1 MNDTPQYMVTAAT
14 FMADLQQALALTD
27 IRATYRE
34 LGRILRLVADQ
45 QTSFAA
51 LHLNSLYAKVD
62 YLARE
67 HHIDA
72 VLMHGVHDARVR
84 VRRLLSYSDEELLEC
99 RLYDCRSIAHF
110 VSILYQ
116 EPIPPALAALFPAEG
131 RRKAVDSDI
140 VADYF
145 RLYLTRWDDQ
155 YLYGRCEELPD
166 VEEVKVGYYFRS
178 QSLMGN
184 WSHLRPLLYPEA
196 QLNVVRPRLYNG
208 IYYPELLILDP
219 DYLVDI
225 TQICGCIKEY
235 GISPEQHL
243 INQLSPNEDT
253 VHTMLGSL
261 AGQLLDEEVHSGTNP
276 KPYDQSYAEFVRSNT
291 FKALTTDIATLR
303 EDGAAQQQNI
313 RRALREG
320 LAQQVGRYD
329 AQQVMLEPSFF
340 SEMLGLQGRM
350 DMLQLDYKVLLEQKS
365 GKGAFVPGLPASAPP
380 RQKEEHYT
388 QVLLY
393 QAILNYNFGIP
404 NREIQTLLLY
414 SKFAN
419 GLIGVSAA
427 PQLLYQAIILRNQMA
442 AQARRCCYDGFRKL
456 ATLQPE
462 QLCQRPMNAKFLNTY
477 VLPQLHEV
485 LDPIQQASPLEQA
498 YFYRFLS
505 FITLEHTLSK
515 VGNETKE
522 NSGFAAKWH
531 DSLEE
536 KYMAGNIYD
545 QLTLIAPGPQHEG
558 QVERLVFCFSP
569 ERASEMSNFRPG
581 DIVIAYAY
589 PVGTEPD
596 ARRTMVFRGNVKDI
610 TASQLT
616 MELRAPQSHSHVF
629 LRYDVEHY
637 VWAVEHDFMESSSRS
652 QYAGMLA
659 FLQAPKTRRE
669 LLLFGREPRVDT
681 SKQLRGEYGPFN
693 ELALRVRQ
701 AEDFFLI
708 IGPPGTGKT
717 SYGMLN
723 TLQEQ
728 LLEPDTNVLITSF
741 TNRAVDEICSKLV
754 EQQIPFVRIGSTNSC
769 SPEYR
774 TYLLDEQLRQCT
786 QLSQM
791 HRLIETIRVFV
802 GTTTSISGHTALFAL
817 KQFDLAIIDE
827 ASQILEPHLMPLL
840 SARHQQEPAIRRF
853 VMIGDHKQL
862 PAVVQ
867 QRPSESAVHEPM
879 LQAIGLTDCRLSLF
893 ERLLHRYQDDPR
905 VVYMLRRQGRM
916 HQDIADFPN
925 QAFYQGRLQVVPL
938 EHQTELLP
946 AAIESNNGIDCL
958 LATRRIAFIAAP
970 LPDPILSDKVNQ
982 IEAQMIAAT
991 AVRIYLLHERD
1002 FDVNMTIGIIVP
1014 YRNQIST
1021 VRNAID
1027 AYGYAPLHDITI
1039 DTVERYQGSQR
1050 DYILYGFTVQRPYQL
1065 NFLTNNTFV
1074 EDGCVIDR
1082 KLNVAMTRARRH
1094 LLLFGNPSVLAENE
1108 LFVGL
1113 MQYVQQRDGYFEVE
1127 ADKYV
1132 KGAF

>member
-1 MNDTPQYMVTAAT
+1 MTDTPQCTVTAAT
-14 FMADLQQALALTD
+14 LLSDLQQALALPE

-72 VLMHGVHDARVR
+72 AVMHGVHDARVR
-84 VRRLLSYSDEELLEC
+84 LRRLLSYSDEELLEC
-99 RLYDCRSIAHF
+99 RLYDARSIALF
-110 VSILYQ
+110 ISVLCQ
-116 EPIPPALAALFPAEG
+116 EPIPPALAAQFPAEG
-131 RRKAVDSDI
+131 RRKAVDSSV

-145 RLYLTRWDDQ
+145 RLYLTRWDEH

-178 QSLMGN
+178 QSLMGD

-225 TQICGCIKEY
+225 TQICGCIKDY
-235 GISPEQHL
+235 GVSPLQQM
-243 INQLSPNEDT
+243 IGQLSPSEDT

-261 AGQLLDEEVHSGTNP
+261 AGELLDEEVHGGTSP
-276 KPYDQSYAEFVRSNT
+276 KPYEQSYAEFVRRNT
-291 FKALTTDIATLR
+291 FKALTTNIHNLR

-320 LAQQVGRYD
+320 LAAKVGRYD
-329 AQQVMLEPSFF
+329 AKQVMLEPSFF

-365 GKGAFVPGLPASAPP
+365 GKGAFVPGLPAGAPP

-388 QVLLY
+388 QLLLY

-404 NREIQTLLLY
+404 NREIQSLLLY
-414 SKFAN
+414 SKFPN

-427 PQLLYQAIILRNQMA
+427 PQLLYQAIILRNQLA
-442 AQARRCCYDGFRKL
+442 GQARSCCHGGFRQLLGLK
-456 ATLQPE
+456 PE
-462 QLCQRPMNAKFLNTY
+462 DLHLRSINIKFWNDY
-477 VLPQLHEV
+477 VVPQLRAV

-498 YFYRFLS
+498 YFFRFLS
-505 FITLEHTLSK
+505 FIALEHTLSK

-536 KYMAGNIYD
+536 KYTAGNIYD
-545 QLTLIAPGPQHEG
+545 QLMLIAPDSQHEG
-558 QVERLVFCFSP
+558 QVEQLVFRFSP
-569 ERASEMSNFRPG
+569 ERASEMSNFRTG

-589 PVGTEPD
+589 PLGKEPD
-596 ARRTMVFRGNVKDI
+596 ARQTMVFRGNVTDI
-610 TASQLT
+610 TASELT
-616 MELRAPQSHSHVF
+616 LQLRAPQSHSHVF
-629 LRYDVEHY
+629 VRYEASQY
-637 VWAVEHDFMESSSRS
+637 AWAVEHDFMESSSRAL
-652 QYAGMLA
+652 YAGMLA
-659 FLQAPKTRRE
+659 FLKAPRERRE

-681 SKQLRGEYGPFN
+681 RKQLRGDYGRFN
-693 ELALRVRQ
+693 DLALRVRQ

-728 LLEPDTNVLITSF
+728 LLEPNTNVLITSF

-754 EQQIPFVRIGSTNSC
+754 EQDIPFIRIGNSHSC
-769 SPEYR
+769 SPEYKP
-774 TYLLDEQLRQCT
+774 YLLDEQLGQCP
-786 QLSQM
+786 QLADM
-791 HRLIETIRVFV
+791 RRLIDSTRVIV
-802 GTTTSISGHTALFAL
+802 GTTSSLSGYTALFAL
-817 KQFDLAIIDE
+817 KQFELAIIDE
-827 ASQILEPHLMPLL
+827 ASQILEPHLMALL
-840 SARHQQEPAIRRF
+840 SARHDQEPAIRRF

-867 QRPSESAVHEPM
+867 QRPSESAVQDPL

-893 ERLLHRYQDDPR
+893 ERLLHRYQNNPR
-905 VVYMLRRQGRM
+905 VVYMLCRQGRM

-925 QAFYQGRLQVVPL
+925 HAFYQGRLEVVPL
-938 EHQTELLP
+938 EHQLELLP
-946 AAIESNNGIDCL
+946 AAIESANGIDCL
-958 LATRRIAFIAAP
+958 LATRRIAFIASP
-970 LPDPILSDKVNQ
+970 LPDPIVSDKVNMV
-982 IEAQMIAAT
+982 EAQMIAAT
-991 AVRIYLLHERD
+991 AVRIYKLHEKD
-1002 FDVNMTIGIIVP
+1002 FDVNTTLGVIVP

-1050 DYILYGFTVQRPYQL
+1050 DYILYGFTIQRSYQL

-1074 EDGCVIDR
+1074 EEECVIDR
-1082 KLNVAMTRARRH
+1082 KLNVAMTRARKH
-1094 LLLFGNPSVLAENE
+1094 LLLFGNPMVLAENN
-1108 LFVGL
+1108 LFARL
-1113 MQYVQQRDGYFEVE
+1113 MKYVKERDGYLEVE

-1132 KGAF
+1132 NGAF